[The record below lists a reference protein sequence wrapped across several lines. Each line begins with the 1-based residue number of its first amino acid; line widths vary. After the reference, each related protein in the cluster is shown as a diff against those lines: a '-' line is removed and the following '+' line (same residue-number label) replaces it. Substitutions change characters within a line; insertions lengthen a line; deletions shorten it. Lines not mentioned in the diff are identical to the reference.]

1 MEKVFIMLAIISFVL
16 SVALFIVEIVKN
28 GYQKSNLRPALILFT
43 VYIFS
48 VISFLIIYNI

>member
-1 MEKVFIMLAIISFVL
+1 MEKIFVMLAIISFVL

-28 GYQKSNLRPALILFT
+28 GYQKSNLRPALILFA